1 MTRSRYFGLLFL
13 LLAVAAIGLIY
24 PIYVIRPFR
33 HQGPG
38 ELQAAL
44 FVLQYRGIV
53 EVLAAVAALVTLVVR
68 WRSQSGRAAKITGL
82 VTTLLVFACGILSR
96 VNVYEI
102 MFHPIDRPSFGPGAA
117 SRLDGAEKVVAV
129 KLGNAARAY
138 PVRNMAYHHVV
149 NDVVGEVPIA
159 ATY

>member
-24 PIYVIRPFR
+24 PVYVIRPFR
-33 HQGPG
+33 HQGPV
-38 ELQAAL
+38 ELEAAL
-44 FVLQYRGIV
+44 FVLQYRGTV
-53 EVLAAVAALVTLVVR
+53 EALAAGGALFTLVFW
-68 WRSQSGRAAKITGL
+68 WRNHSGIATKIIGL

-102 MFHPIDRPSFGPGAA
+102 MFHPINRPSFGAA
-117 SRLDGAEKVVAV
+117 AVSRLDGAEKVIAV
-129 KLGNAARAY
+129 KIGNAARAY
-138 PVRNMAYHHVV
+138 PIRNMAYHHVV